1 MQSDVI
7 DNSNSSS
14 GNTPGSKSGS
24 KSGSKPGKSMKRT
37 LIKAGGIVI
46 GLVIVLVACAPML
59 LSSYV
64 RGSIEEEIAARV
76 EGAVAVKSVSLG
88 WFSPQKIE
96 GISIDGGP
104 AVGSVTLSTE
114 VEQGLWSLAMGG
126 DVALALSGSV
136 VSAIGPDGRFAL
148 ANCVKSSTST
158 PAAIAAPASGGSPPS
173 APPSSPPSSPFGTR
187 KITIDIADIDLR
199 AKSADGTEYAIE
211 NLHGPITFVDSKLSV
226 MLEAIAASRGRT
238 GKCALEVDADIV
250 FGADGSIDVA
260 KTSARV
266 DIDTK
271 QVALLTAAGEITIDS
286 FALIAEKL
294 ANGACSLRVDSIA
307 RVADS
312 AESRVNAVVDASS
325 LFGTNGNFVLDPAL
339 ITARIDIRALP
350 LASLQPLAPELTAGT
365 TLDFA
370 RDIGE
375 SVDLLVVK
383 EAGDGA
389 RITLDT
395 PRVKLTFQGDVAPD
409 GSSIERGVLQ
419 ASASVRPE
427 LLRAFA
433 IDTATPL
440 VVNLDG
446 SQVQWSGA
454 NAAATAITKLGGVFQ
469 LKLASAFEVRGV
481 ADGVDAR
488 VETLLASIE
497 KQSGDTQ
504 AKCRA
509 TATTRYGAA
518 PLAAST
524 QKNSASG
531 TASVRVDSQVDFA
544 SLAIAGSMDADV
556 VLDAA
561 TLEKFSAGALGVR
574 GQLATVK
581 ISSPEFGYAP
591 SESVTGLR
599 AASGRVRVEL
609 AGALALAGAGTSAVV
624 NDLAIDL
631 ALPTKSARGSIDVG
645 AKIDGALTRIV
656 QQFAA
661 IPASFADPAQLGLE
675 GTIDVKGLDPSF
687 ITRIAPAAAESIGLL
702 GRGPMTLNAKNRTVD
717 GALVADFALHS
728 STIDARGGVSYAKD
742 AVVAKDLVLDATLTA
757 EALASLPLG
766 DDVELEPGVKIALR
780 VPVFALARTKLG
792 DADVWA
798 PSGDL
803 SASAQLDALRINR
816 ASGIHAPLALSRV
829 NLDATYAFKDERAT
843 AKGSALLGG
852 AKDASALAFDVAW
865 KKPAEAKL
873 FAGAEGTLALTDFNL
888 AKFEAPLGLTP
899 GSYSGMLGGAGS
911 LSIAFSER
919 GAAHAVVNAQFP
931 KTRGA
936 LTLDVQ
942 GQGASRVL
950 QASGEFNA
958 EIAAVAFGKLAGMG
972 DDPARRVSLPVNA
985 ACTISSLSVPLDA
998 NMAPVISD
1006 ARLNLSGTLSTV
1018 AIEVTPASGARTTIS
1033 TGALALTLKSERLA
1047 DALVLQVS
1055 TAVQPASTAVQP
1067 AAASAAQ
1074 SSSGSL
1080 NINATV
1086 RGAVAAN
1093 ATAKAKPAIDAVV
1106 KASRFPAAT
1115 LDALAAT
1122 NGAIVK
1128 YVGDSID
1135 ADITATNF
1143 SADQGALSAKITSQF
1158 ASLDAP
1164 ALTIKD
1170 GFARVSSA
1178 KPLIA
1183 TFAMSP
1189 AVREELLTSINPIFA
1204 DVVAGSPARF
1214 TLTNLAWPLTGDRR
1228 TFDGAFTLETGE
1240 VKLTNSGPLAF
1251 LLAAAGAGRSDGF
1264 DAYLEPLR
1272 GTIAKGRLTYRDF
1285 ALRAGKTTSGGTS
1298 AGGAQ
1303 WKNSLIF
1310 AGDIDLA
1317 AKPMYANS
1325 ISTGVPLSDAASWS
1339 SAAKGIFDSIGA
1351 ASPDLLK
1358 SLVVG
1363 VEMSG
1368 PLFDAA
1374 GKPAKLSMKL
1384 KLPDVG
1390 DLIRDDPGAL
1400 IDAAG
1405 SIFDAIRGSD
1415 KPKPPKKPKAQ
1426 KPKATDAP
1434 PPPPPQ

>member
-1 MQSDVI
+1 
-7 DNSNSSS
+7 
-14 GNTPGSKSGS
+14 
-24 KSGSKPGKSMKRT
+24 
-37 LIKAGGIVI
+37 
-46 GLVIVLVACAPML
+46 
-59 LSSYV
+59 
-64 RGSIEEEIAARV
+64 
-76 EGAVAVKSVSLG
+76 
-88 WFSPQKIE
+88 
-96 GISIDGGP
+96 
-104 AVGSVTLSTE
+104 
-114 VEQGLWSLAMGG
+114 
-126 DVALALSGSV
+126 
-136 VSAIGPDGRFAL
+136 
-148 ANCVKSSTST
+148 
-158 PAAIAAPASGGSPPS
+158 
-173 APPSSPPSSPFGTR
+173 
-187 KITIDIADIDLR
+187 
-199 AKSADGTEYAIE
+199 
-211 NLHGPITFVDSKLSV
+211 

-266 DIDTK
+266 DVDTK

-294 ANGACSLRVDSIA
+294 ASGACSLRVDSIA

-325 LFGTNGNFVLDPAL
+325 LFGTDGNFVLDPAL

-427 LLRAFA
+427 VLRAFA

-454 NAAATAITKLGGVFQ
+454 DAAATAITKIGGVFQ

-497 KQSGDTQ
+497 KQSGDTR

-524 QKNSASG
+524 QKSSASG

-742 AVVAKDLVLDATLTA
+742 AVIAKDLVLDATLTA

-1055 TAVQPASTAVQP
+1055 TAAQPASTAVQPASTAVQP

-1093 ATAKAKPAIDAVV
+1093 ATAKAKPTIDAVV

-1351 ASPDLLK
+1351 ASPGLLK

-1363 VEMSG
+1363 VEMTG

-1384 KLPDVG
+1384 KLPDIG
-1390 DLIRDDPGAL
+1390 DLIRDDPGEL

-1415 KPKPPKKPKAQ
+1415 KPKTPKKPKAQ

>member
-24 KSGSKPGKSMKRT
+24 KSGSKPGNSMKRT

-46 GLVIVLVACAPML
+46 GLVIILVACAPML

-64 RGSIEEEIAARV
+64 RGSIEQEIAARV

-173 APPSSPPSSPFGTR
+173 SPPSSPLGSR

-266 DIDTK
+266 DVDTK

-294 ANGACSLRVDSIA
+294 ASGACSLRVDSIA

-454 NAAATAITKLGGVFQ
+454 DAATTAITKLGGVFQ

-524 QKNSASG
+524 QKSSASG

-702 GRGPMTLNAKNRTVD
+702 GRGPMTLSAKNRTVD
-717 GALVADFALHS
+717 GALVADFTLHS

-742 AVVAKDLVLDATLTA
+742 AVIAKDLVLDATLTA

-1093 ATAKAKPAIDAVV
+1093 ATAKAKPTIDAVV

-1317 AKPMYANS
+1317 AKPMFANS

-1415 KPKPPKKPKAQ
+1415 KPKTPKKPKAQ